1 MPPSDPPFQTPAWI
15 GASSPHIATRPL
27 EGNEVADLVIVGAG
41 ILGLTTA
48 LSAARA
54 GLAVR
59 VLDAATIGHGASS
72 WNGGQVIPGLK
83 HDPDWLTEHLGPER
97 GGRLARFAG
106 STADRVFDLIA
117 AEHLDVPHV
126 RTGWIQAAVTE
137 TALAAGHARARQLIS
152 RGAPA
157 ELLDAAAVA
166 RLTGARGYVGGW
178 LDKRA
183 GTIDPLAYVQEL
195 ARVAASAG
203 VAIAERTR
211 ARSLTKTE
219 SGWTVLT
226 DAGHE
231 VRAKRVLV
239 ATNAVTDGLVPG
251 LAETLVPLHS
261 FQIATAPLSGEQL
274 ATILPGEQAVSDSRR
289 ILVYYRRGP
298 NGRIV
303 LGGRGRMGLPK
314 SAADWRHL
322 ERALGRLFPALANV
336 PIDYRWYGRV
346 AMTLDHMPHLHEP
359 EPGLVAF
366 VGCQGRGVA
375 LMSAMGLEL
384 GPALASGDLR
394 DLPFPVSPLRPIPF
408 HALRQVG
415 VAAAITASRV
425 MDALER

>member
-1 MPPSDPPFQTPAWI
+1 MSPSDPLFQTPAWV
-15 GASSPHIATRPL
+15 GVGSPHVATSPL
-27 EGNEVADLVIVGAG
+27 KGNEVTDLVIVGAG

-48 LSAARA
+48 LSGARA

-59 VLDAATIGHGASS
+59 VLEASTLGRGASS

-83 HDPDWLTEHLGPER
+83 HDPDWLTEHLGSER
-97 GGRLARFAG
+97 GGRLVRFAG
-106 STADRVFDLIA
+106 SAADRVFDLIA
-117 AEHLDVPHV
+117 AERLAVPHA
-126 RTGWIQAAVTE
+126 RNAWIQAAVTE
-137 TALAAGHARARQLIS
+137 TALAAGHARARQWIL

-157 ELLDAAAVA
+157 ELLDATAVA

-195 ARVAASAG
+195 GRVAAAAG
-203 VAIAERTR
+203 VAMAERTR
-211 ARSLTKTE
+211 ALGLAKTQG
-219 SGWTVLT
+219 GWTVAT
-226 DAGHE
+226 DAGFE
-231 VRAKRVLV
+231 VRARRVLV
-239 ATNAVTDGLVPG
+239 ATNAVTDGLVRG

-261 FQIATAPLSGEQL
+261 FQIATAPLGEKQL
-274 ATILPGEQAVSDSRR
+274 ATILPGEQAVSESRR

-298 NGRIV
+298 NGRVV

-314 SAADWRHL
+314 NAADWRHL
-322 ERALGRLFPALANV
+322 EHALVRLFPALAGV
-336 PIDYRWYGRV
+336 PVDYRWYGRV
-346 AMTLDHMPHLHEP
+346 AMTMDHMPHLHEP

-375 LMSAMGLEL
+375 LMTAMGLEL
-384 GPALASGDLR
+384 GPALASGDLGG
-394 DLPFPVSPLRPIPF
+394 LPFPVSPLRPIPF

-415 VAAAITASRV
+415 VAAAIAASRV

>member
-1 MPPSDPPFQTPAWI
+1 VWV
-15 GASSPHIATRPL
+15 GARSPYIESRPL
-27 EGNEVADLVIVGAG
+27 SGNETADLVVVGGG

-59 VLDAATIGHGASS
+59 VLEAATIGYGASS

-83 HDPDWLTEHLGPER
+83 HDPDWMIEHLGAER
-97 GGRLARFAG
+97 GGRLAEFAG
-106 STADRVFDLIA
+106 ATADRVFDLIDG
-117 AEHLDVPHV
+117 EHLDVPRV
-126 RTGWIQAAVTE
+126 RNGWIQAAVTE

-183 GTIDPLAYVQEL
+183 GAIDPLAYVQEL
-195 ARVAASAG
+195 ARIATAGG
-203 VAIAERTR
+203 VAIAERAR
-211 ARSLTKTE
+211 ALRLTKTQA
-219 SGWTVLT
+219 GWVVAT
-226 DAGHE
+226 DSGHE
-231 VRAKRVLV
+231 VHARRVLV

-274 ATILPGEQAVSDSRR
+274 ATILPDEQAVSDSRR

-298 NGRIV
+298 GGRLV
-303 LGGRGRMGLPK
+303 LGGRGRMGEPR
-314 SAADWRHL
+314 SATDWRHL
-322 ERALGRLFPALANV
+322 EHALVRLFPALTGTA
-336 PIDYRWYGRV
+336 IDYRWYGRV
-346 AMTLDHMPHLHEP
+346 AMTPDHMPHLHAP

-366 VGCQGRGVA
+366 AGCQGRGVA
-375 LMSAMGLEL
+375 LMTAMGLEL
-384 GPALASGDLR
+384 GPALAAGDLGA
-394 DLPFPVSPLRPIPF
+394 LPFPVTPIRPIPL

-415 VAAAITASRV
+415 IAAAITAYRV
-425 MDALER
+425 RDALER